1 MTKEIDGTD
10 KEGIVSMLTWQQLT
24 RDNAKKKKEE
34 KKRKTSFEI
43 QTKEGGCRLKTLLF
57 TNIRC

>member
-10 KEGIVSMLTWQQLT
+10 KEGIVSLLTWQQLT
-24 RDNAKKKKEE
+24 RDNAKKKEE

-43 QTKEGGCRLKTLLF
+43 QTKGGGCRSKTLLF